1 MTKNNKQNKLAEA
14 LLRWAKK
21 DVDNRS
27 VLLIVGDEEGVTKV
41 YCGKRGNLI
50 ESLAE
55 FTSTDK
61 DLRDVCIGALYMRE
75 EEDKANDHDEAETDN
90 D

>member
-1 MTKNNKQNKLAEA
+1 MTKKNNKRHEWAEA

-21 DVDNRS
+21 DEDNRS
-27 VLLIVGDEEGVTKV
+27 VLLIVADEEGVTKA
-41 YCGKRGNLI
+41 YHGKRGNLI

-55 FTSTDK
+55 FTSTDEE
-61 DLRDVCIGALYMRE
+61 LRSVCTRALFMRKE
-75 EEDKANDHDEAETDN
+75 NEANDHDEAETNN